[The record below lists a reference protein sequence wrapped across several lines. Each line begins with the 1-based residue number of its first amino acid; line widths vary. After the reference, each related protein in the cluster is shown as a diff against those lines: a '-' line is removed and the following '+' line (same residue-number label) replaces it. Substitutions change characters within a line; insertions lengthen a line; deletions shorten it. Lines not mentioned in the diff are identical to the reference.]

1 MNELEILLTVMNI
14 IFFLV
19 TIYIH
24 LNMYTEE
31 DESDGE
37 DVEDGESTEDTTPK
51 CKND

>member
-1 MNELEILLTVMNI
+1 MNI

-24 LNMYTEE
+24 VNMYTEE

-37 DVEDGESTEDTTPK
+37 DRESTEDTTPK